1 MIRLIRCA
9 VLALM
14 LAPTIVLAQDFQTG
28 KVAYGAGDYS
38 TAFREW
44 TPLAALLHKSADG
57 RGSPFLGQDLSHS
70 FSDGRSERGEAV
82 QDGDTDRE
90 LGDLT

>member
-1 MIRLIRCA
+1 MIIAKGMPMIRLIRCA

-44 TPLAALLHKSADG
+44 TPLVD
-57 RGSPFLGQDLSHS
+57 
-70 FSDGRSERGEAV
+70 
-82 QDGDTDRE
+82 
-90 LGDLT
+90 